1 MAIPGK
7 TRPGMSR
14 FDVHFREEIH
24 YMKRFRML
32 FSFFLLG
39 AVSVAGMFL
48 PQPAQAQISTKDQI
62 AAQTELEKNIP
73 KMQITDEFLDLL
85 APDVTM
91 GETVGVSTNS
101 HGHVFVYSR
110 TNPVGDARGATAA
123 MLFEFDQNNK
133 FIKQWGP
140 HNYAASF
147 AHSVRVDKN
156 DNVWM
161 VDEGSGMIIK
171 FDPEG
176 VPKAQFGRT
185 PEAIDYLEEF
195 LERGG
200 TGFNNTGGRVR
211 DPHPVG
217 TIGSFNRPTD
227 VTWDSQGNVYVSDGY
242 GNSRIVK
249 ITPGGHW
256 LKEVGTYGTGQDQ
269 FRIPHSIAADAQ
281 NTIYVGDRNN
291 SRIQVYDSDL
301 NFKKSYTGMGSPW
314 GVCVSPGSPQ
324 YLFSADGTTGKI
336 YKLSLDGKV
345 LGWAQTSLG
354 RGEDDNGRLVHEITC
369 PSANLLYLGSA
380 VLWNVQK
387 ITIK

>member
-1 MAIPGK
+1 
-7 TRPGMSR
+7 
-14 FDVHFREEIH
+14 
-24 YMKRFRML
+24 
-32 FSFFLLG
+32 
-39 AVSVAGMFL
+39 
-48 PQPAQAQISTKDQI
+48 
-62 AAQTELEKNIP
+62 
-73 KMQITDEFLDLL
+73 
-85 APDVTM
+85 
-91 GETVGVSTNS
+91 
-101 HGHVFVYSR
+101 
-110 TNPVGDARGATAA
+110 

>member
-1 MAIPGK
+1 
-7 TRPGMSR
+7 
-14 FDVHFREEIH
+14 
-24 YMKRFRML
+24 MKRFRIWSSL
-32 FSFFLLG
+32 FLIG
-39 AVSVAGMFL
+39 AVSVASALL
-48 PQPAQAQISTKDQI
+48 PQQAQAQISTKEQI
-62 AAQTELEKNIP
+62 AQQTEFEKTIP
-73 KMQITDEFLDLL
+73 KLQITDEFLDLL
-85 APDVTM
+85 IPDMTM
-91 GETVGVSTNS
+91 GETMGVSTNS
-101 HGHVFVYSR
+101 KGHLFVYSR
-110 TNPVGDARGATAA
+110 TNPQGIARGGTAA
-123 MLFEFDQNNK
+123 MLFEFDQNMK
-133 FIKQWGP
+133 YVKQWGP

-147 AHSVRVDKN
+147 AHSVRVDKD

-161 VDEGSGMIIK
+161 EDEGSGMIIK
-171 FDPEG
+171 FNPQA
-176 VPKAQFGRT
+176 VPKAQYGRT

-195 LERGG
+195 LEHGG
-200 TGFNNTGGRVR
+200 TGFNNAGGRPR

-217 TIGSFNRPTD
+217 RIGTFDRPTD
-227 VTWDSQGNVYVSDGY
+227 LTWDSQGNVYVSDGY

-256 LKEVGTYGTGQDQ
+256 VKEVGTYGTGQDQ
-269 FRIPHSIAADAQ
+269 FRIPHSIAADAHD
-281 NTIYVGDRNN
+281 TIYVADRNN

-301 NFKKSYTGMGSPW
+301 NFKKSYTGVGSPW
-314 GVCVSPGSPQ
+314 GICVTPGSPQ

-387 ITIK
+387 VTIH

>member
-1 MAIPGK
+1 
-7 TRPGMSR
+7 
-14 FDVHFREEIH
+14 
-24 YMKRFRML
+24 MKRFRLMSSL
-32 FSFFLLG
+32 FVLG
-39 AVSVAGMFL
+39 AMSVAGMLL
-48 PQPAQAQISTKDQI
+48 PQRAQAQISTKEQI

-85 APDVTM
+85 APDMTM

-110 TNPVGDARGATAA
+110 TNPQGDARGATAA

-176 VPKAQFGRT
+176 VPKGQFGRT

-195 LERGG
+195 VERGG
-200 TGFNNTGGRVR
+200 TGFNNTGGRTR

-217 TIGSFNRPTD
+217 TIGTFNRPTD

-269 FRIPHSIAADAQ
+269 FRIPHSIAADAHD
-281 NTIYVGDRNN
+281 TIYVGDRNN

-301 NFKKSYTGMGSPW
+301 NYKASYTGMGSPW
-314 GVCVSPGSPQ
+314 GICINPGNPQ

-387 ITIK
+387 ITIH